1 MLRQHLANN
10 DWAYDESRACWFK
23 YLDARSFAT
32 IELRGGIYFYE
43 QMYDNDVITTVTSFD
58 ESGIVKYLQ
67 SVDKEVSC

>member
-1 MLRQHLANN
+1 MLREHLANN
-10 DWAYDESRACWFK
+10 DWAYDNSRSYWFK
-23 YLDARSFAT
+23 YLDAKSFAI